1 MVYKKKRFSR
11 LRGHMRFA
19 NKVAIVT
26 GGSTGIGRETI
37 ARLSQEGAKVYN
49 FDLVKGDNS
58 EAEFIACDVGN
69 YEQVKQAVAYV
80 CNQDVSVD
88 LLFANAGI
96 HLFANI
102 EETSIEEFE
111 RVTATN
117 FKGVFYLLKE
127 VLPIMKA
134 QKKGRILLMGSDQSF
149 VGKGK
154 SAAYG
159 MTKGAVAQLTKS
171 TAIDYAEFNININCI
186 CPGTI
191 NTPLLDTAVKKF
203 KSLTN
208 FENDEIVKMLEEAQP
223 IKRIAEPSEIAN
235 VVCFL
240 LSDDNSFMTGAL
252 VPVDGGYTS
261 Q

>member
-1 MVYKKKRFSR
+1 
-11 LRGHMRFA
+11 MRFL

-26 GGSTGIGRETI
+26 GGSTGIGKETI
-37 ARLSQEGAKVYN
+37 SQLSQEGAKVYN
-49 FDLVKGDNS
+49 LDIAQSQSNQGT
-58 EAEFIACDVGN
+58 FIQCDVGD
-69 YEQVKQAVAYV
+69 YAQVQHAISKVLEKEA
-80 CNQDVSVD
+80 NIDV
-88 LLFANAGI
+88 LFANAGV

-127 VLPIMKA
+127 VLPLMKA
-134 QKKGRILLMGSDQSF
+134 QRNGRILLMGSDQSF

-154 SAAYG
+154 SAVYG

-191 NTPLLDTAVKKF
+191 NTPLLDRAVDRF
-203 KSLTN
+203 KALTGI
-208 FENDEIVKMLEEAQP
+208 ESEEVTQMLEGAQP
-223 IKRIAEPSEIAN
+223 LKRIAEPDEIAR
-235 VVCFL
+235 VACFL
-240 LSDDNSFMTGAL
+240 LSDENSFMTGSL
-252 VPVDGGYTS
+252 VPVDGGYTC